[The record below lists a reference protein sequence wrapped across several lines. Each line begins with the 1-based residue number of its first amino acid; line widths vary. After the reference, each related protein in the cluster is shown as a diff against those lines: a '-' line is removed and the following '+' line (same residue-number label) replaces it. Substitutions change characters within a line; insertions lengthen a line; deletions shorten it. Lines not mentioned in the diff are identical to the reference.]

1 MNIEH
6 NEIIQTLMDS
16 VTVSNRNAQLWF
28 EQAKEKAQENV
39 KLKELLKEC
48 VNMFEKMYATN
59 TVNSTI
65 IPLYEDIKSK
75 IDEVLNEK
83 FK

>member
-28 EQAKEKAQENV
+28 EQAKEKAQENA

-59 TVNSTI
+59 TVNSAI

-75 IDEVLNEK
+75 INEVLNEK